1 MDLADL
7 LAQRRMTRSFDGS
20 EVDAHWLEERCAD
33 ALWAPTA
40 GNSAGVRMHV
50 VAQGDVAS
58 YFYYATDETW
68 RNNARRAPGLMR
80 AGAVVL
86 VTARPALYLE
96 RYAESDKSDARLTRL
111 ESWPLPYWH
120 TDAAMATMA
129 LLLLLEEAGLAAT
142 IWGSFRHEED
152 VLAWAGVSDEQLF
165 ASVLV
170 GRRDGNDEPSSSLQ
184 RRVPA
189 RRERVS
195 RVRPTN

>member
-1 MDLADL
+1 MDLANL

-20 EVDAHWLEERCAD
+20 EVDPAWLEERCAE

-50 VAQGDVAS
+50 IAPSDVAG
-58 YFYYATDETW
+58 YFHCATDEAW
-68 RNNARRAPGLMR
+68 RSGARRAPGLMR

-86 VTARPALYLE
+86 VTAQPSLYLE
-96 RYAESDKSDARLTRL
+96 RYGEADKGDSELTRL

-129 LLLLLEEAGLAAT
+129 LLLLLEETRLAAT

-152 VLAWAGVSDEQLF
+152 VLRWARVLDEQLF
-165 ASVLV
+165 ASVLI
-170 GRRDGNDEPSSSLQ
+170 GRDDGNDVPSSSLQ
-184 RRVPA
+184 RNVPS

-195 RVRPTN
+195 RVTPAN